1 MHSPSRQDFNSIHF
15 QFFFPK
21 KNDILKKGK
30 GRVTYM
36 GVQERKKKLTPEK
49 KRTDK
54 YGRDGVTTMQARN

>member
-1 MHSPSRQDFNSIHF
+1 
-15 QFFFPK
+15 
-21 KNDILKKGK
+21 
-30 GRVTYM
+30 M